1 MIVSVVIPTILRGSL
16 TAAIESV
23 RSQVMRASTEI
34 IVVVDKNQDAVTEE
48 ERAAASMADIVL
60 FTGGRKGAPAARNL
74 GVSAASGEWI
84 AFLDDDDVWEPGKIE
99 DQLVAAPEPTSADS
113 LTVISGQ
120 VRQLGQDG
128 TMSRAI
134 PDKTYSG
141 KNGIADYLFY
151 NRKASVGRESIFTS
165 TLLATRHAAKTV
177 RWDESL
183 KRHQDWDWL
192 LRAEA
197 AGAQILQISAP
208 VTIQAI
214 GSAKSISASADWQ
227 SSLQWCG
234 NWRMKWRRRTYV
246 DFVVAQPLRYALQ
259 ARSAKGVLRC
269 LEQIFWAARLPSL
282 SPLLIGGAGI
292 LPRRKMEALMLYKAK
307 KHEVSD
313 A

>member
-1 MIVSVVIPTILRGSL
+1 MIVSVVIPTVLRSSL

-23 RSQVMRASTEI
+23 RSQLTHASTEV
-34 IVVVDKNQDAVTEE
+34 IVVVDKNQNNVSDQEQ
-48 ERAAASMADIVL
+48 AAASLADIVL

-99 DQLVAAPEPTSADS
+99 DQLAVAPESTGAAQ

-120 VRQLGQDG
+120 VRQRGQDG

-134 PDKTYSG
+134 PDRTYQG
-141 KNGIADYLFY
+141 GNGIADYLFH

-165 TLLATRHAAKTV
+165 TLLVTRHAAKTI

-197 AGAQILQISAP
+197 AGAQILQISSP
-208 VTIQAI
+208 VSLQSI

-227 SSLQWCG
+227 ASLDWCRG
-234 NWRMKWRRRTYV
+234 WRAKWRRRTYV

-259 ARSAKGVLRC
+259 ARSAKGALRC
-269 LEQIFWAARLPSL
+269 LEQVFWAARLPNL
-282 SPLLIGGAGI
+282 SPLMIGGAGI
-292 LPRRKMEALMLYKAK
+292 LPRKKMEALMLYKTK
-307 KHEVSD
+307 KHEVPGV
-313 A
+313 